1 MFYAVPSLSTSQ
13 LPDNTQTDKA
23 FDCYEGGRVI
33 ASYTSADLVSQ
44 ADDLWNS
51 HFSKAGDSPVFMSLD
66 LESPLALAS
75 FLSNNANHQKVFIPA
90 SYNMSKILGSLKI
103 QKSKVLLCD

>member
-13 LPDNTQTDKA
+13 LPDNTLEDKA
-23 FDCYEGGRVI
+23 FECYEGGRVI
-33 ASYTSADLVSQ
+33 SSYSSSDLVSQ
-44 ADDLWNS
+44 AESLWSS
-51 HFSKAGDSPVFMSLD
+51 HFSHAGDSPVFMSLD

-90 SYNMSKILGSLKI
+90 SYNMSKILASLKI
-103 QKSKVLLCD
+103 